1 MHLIKYKIKLKD
13 SYKTLIDGIR
23 VEYESI
29 ILSYF
34 NVDLTDRNWS
44 EVTVA
49 SAVTASGTGGVH

>member
-13 SYKTLIDGIR
+13 SYKTLIYGIR

-34 NVDLTDRNWS
+34 NVDLINRNHS

>member
-49 SAVTASGTGGVH
+49 SAVAASGTGGVH

>member
-13 SYKTLIDGIR
+13 SYKTLINETR
-23 VEYESI
+23 VKYEPI
-29 ILSYF
+29 MSYLK
-34 NVDLTDRNWS
+34 VDRTDRSHS